1 MVAVTVGELSPIVT
15 GIVYCGVI
23 LACEEVYEL
32 RRAQEW
38 TAALARWCDNQPDLQ
53 AFTGRCLVHRAQL
66 MQLHGDWTDAL
77 EEAQRAGRRF
87 AEAMNQAAAAKACYL
102 RGEVHAGRRGIP

>member
-1 MVAVTVGELSPIVT
+1 MVTVTTETLSPMVN

-23 LACEEVYEL
+23 LSCEQIYEL
-32 RRAQEW
+32 RRAKEW
-38 TAALARWCDNQPDLQ
+38 TVALTRWCESQPDLL

-66 MQLHGDWTDAL
+66 MQLHGDWPEAL

-87 AEAMNQAAAAKACYL
+87 EEAMNQSAAAKAC
-102 RGEVHAGRRGIP
+102 RSAVSPMSTTS